1 MIRSNKLQ
9 YKADLV
15 VEEAKGMNVSL
26 YQDCKLSALLD
37 VEFQDVSSS
46 SGLLRVAVS
55 NIRSIDCG
63 LDVACSS
70 YIKSIIGIPEEMEY
84 HDDVIK
90 CDHNIDDTVG
100 NLVIRISLDRKTLSG
115 VVVFSAPFYMHKYMG
130 GLRISV
136 KAFEVPCVQYQ

>member
-26 YQDCKLSALLD
+26 YQGCTLSALID

-46 SGLLRVAVS
+46 SGLLRTTIS
-55 NIRSIDCG
+55 HIRSIDCG
-63 LDVACSS
+63 LNVACSS
-70 YIKSIIGIPEEMEY
+70 YIKSILGVAEELEY
-84 HDDVIK
+84 SNDIIK
-90 CDHNIDDTVG
+90 CEHNIDDIVG

-136 KAFEVPCVQYQ
+136 KAIEVPCVQYQ